1 VVWYHKGMNID
12 SGIAEYNARQTGE
25 LRAVCDTL
33 LHEITEQVGK
43 LPSKIYY
50 KIPVWFVDENPAV
63 GYDVRKD
70 YVNLLF
76 WSGQAFETPGLTKEG
91 SFKAAEV
98 RYRTVADIDTAL
110 LRAWLQ
116 ESTTKVYNYRDIRK
130 NKGVLTL
137 IKPSV

>member
-1 VVWYHKGMNID
+1 MTTID
-12 SGIAEYNARQTGE
+12 SGIAEYNAQQAGE
-25 LRAVCDTL
+25 FKAICDIL
-33 LHEITEQVGK
+33 LQEITDQIGK

-91 SFKAAEV
+91 SFKAAEI
-98 RYRTVADIDTAL
+98 RYRTAAEIDKDQ

-116 ESTTKVYNYRDIRK
+116 ESTKRVYNYRDIRK
-130 NKGVLTL
+130 NRGALTL
-137 IKPSV
+137 IEPSA